1 MVGWVCPSREQSGID
16 QGLRVFHSLC
26 FWNLVLGETFWPK
39 SRRRICPAGSDVTV
53 PPLRN
58 GVLQYVMEI
67 YFPLWHRVERSG
79 HSWLSKG

>member
-1 MVGWVCPSREQSGID
+1 MVGWVCPCREQSGID
-16 QGLRVFHSLC
+16 RGLRMSHSLS

-39 SRRRICPAGSDVTV
+39 SCRRICPAGSGVTV

-58 GVLQYVMEI
+58 GVLQYVMEV
-67 YFPLWHRVERSG
+67 YFSLWHRVERSG